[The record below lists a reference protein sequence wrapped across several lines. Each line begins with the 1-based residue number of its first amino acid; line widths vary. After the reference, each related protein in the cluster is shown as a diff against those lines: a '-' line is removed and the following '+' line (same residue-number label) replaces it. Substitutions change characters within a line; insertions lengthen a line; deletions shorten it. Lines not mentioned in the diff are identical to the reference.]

1 MREVSILPEPP
12 VQQRDGRWTVVQR
25 KEAWEALGPR
35 VFDEHLDRLRKVV
48 VEVLRER
55 DPKFDLP
62 PDDRFAASV
71 YGKVLSH
78 SPILRKGMS
87 ESLALLGSYPQALT
101 SCSTGKAEITAQLA
115 VREILSNAD
124 WVFWAS
130 LNDLLPL
137 MAEASPAE
145 FLDVVERTLSRN
157 PCPFDDVFAQEG
169 SGPMGGNYMTGL
181 LWALE
186 TLAWD
191 AEYLIRVVVVLGEL
205 AARDPGGSWA
215 NRPANSLSTILLP
228 WLPQTCAPIPKRLVA
243 VKTLLGEVPDIAWN
257 LLLTLL
263 PNSHQMSSGSRKP
276 EWRIMIAQDWSEKV
290 THSEYWE
297 QVSAY
302 AELAVDMAIQDSSKL
317 AALIGRLDDLS
328 SPAYDHLLAH
338 LNSNAIVSQPQADRL
353 RLWTALVALVSEH
366 RKFADAKWAMKPE
379 DVDTLEKVSERLA
392 PDDPFVRHQ
401 YLFGDRDFDLL
412 GESDD
417 YDGQQKALEERRQ
430 KAVSEIFKDGGVE
443 AVLKFAQ
450 AVKQPWYV
458 GFAFG
463 TAETSDVEEGIL
475 PALLETENQSLERFV
490 GGVVLGRFRSR
501 GWRWVDEVDTS
512 LWLPSQKGQFLAY
525 LPFTPETWAHSTLL
539 LGEDE
544 SPYWTKTNANP
555 YAAEE
560 GLELAI
566 DPLVKY
572 GRPHAALRC
581 ISRLL
586 HKRRPLNCQ
595 QATRVLLSTL
605 ESKED
610 TREIE
615 AHDIVDVIKALQR
628 DPNTSP
634 DELFQVEWAFLPL
647 LDRHRGAAPKLLE
660 QRLAD
665 DPAFFCQVIRIVYRS
680 KKEEHPAEEPTEQQK
695 NIATNAYR
703 LFETWKTPPGT
714 QKDGTFMGDTLTEWL
729 NTVRF
734 ACTES
739 GHLEIA
745 LLKVGQVLIHT
756 PPDPDGLWIHRSAAE
771 ALNAK
776 DAKSMRDGYHTALFN
791 ARGGHWVDPEGRPEQ
806 ELALKYR
813 TRAEE
818 VEARGYHRLATTLR
832 DLAVTY
838 EHHAERLRSR
848 GLFDEL
854 DS

>member
-1 MREVSILPEPP
+1 MLPESP

-35 VFDEHLDRLRKVV
+35 VFDEHLDRLRKVA
-48 VEVLRER
+48 VEVLMER

-71 YGKVLSH
+71 YGKVLNR
-78 SPILRKGMS
+78 SPLLRKGLA
-87 ESLALLGSYPQALT
+87 ESLALLGSYPEALT
-101 SCSTGKAEITAQLA
+101 SCSFGKADATARLA
-115 VREILSNAD
+115 VREILSDGD
-124 WVFWAS
+124 WVLWAS
-130 LNDLLPL
+130 LNDLLSL
-137 MAEASPAE
+137 LAEASPVE
-145 FLDVVERTLSRN
+145 FLEAVEGTLSRN

-169 SGPMGGNYMTGL
+169 SGLMGGNYMTGL
-181 LWALE
+181 LWSLE

-228 WLPQTCAPIPKRLVA
+228 WLPQTCASIPTRLAA
-243 VKTLLGEVPDIAWN
+243 VKVLLRELPDVAWH

-263 PNSHQMSSGSRKP
+263 PNSHQMSSGSHKP
-276 EWRIMIAQDWSEKV
+276 EWRDMIAQGWSEEV

-297 QVSAY
+297 QTSVY
-302 AELAVDMAIQDSSKL
+302 AELAVSMAMQDSSKL
-317 AALIGRLDDLS
+317 AALIDRLGDLP

-338 LNSNAIVSQPQADRL
+338 LDSDAIVSQPQADRL
-353 RLWTALVALVSEH
+353 RLWTALVELVSKH

-392 PDDPFVRHQ
+392 PADPFFRHQ
-401 YLFGDRDFDLL
+401 YLFSDRDFDLL

-430 KAVSEIFKDGGVE
+430 KAVSGIFDVGGIE

-463 TAETSDVEEGIL
+463 TAEVNDAEEAIL
-475 PALLETENQSLERFV
+475 PALLEMEPQPLERFL
-490 GGVVLGRFRSR
+490 GGFVWGRFRSR
-501 GWRWVDEVDTS
+501 EWKWVDGIDLS
-512 LWLPSQKGQFLAY
+512 QWSSAQKGQFLAY
-525 LPFTPETWAHSTLL
+525 LPFNPNTWVRSKLL

-555 YAAEE
+555 YAAEA

-572 GRPHAALRC
+572 GRSHAAIRC

-586 HKRRPLNCQ
+586 RTRHLLNCQ

-605 ESKED
+605 QSKED
-610 TREIE
+610 TREVE

-628 DPNTSP
+628 DPNTNP
-634 DELFQVEWAFLPL
+634 DDLFQVEWAFLPL
-647 LDRHRGAAPKLLE
+647 LDRQRGVAPQLLE
-660 QRLAD
+660 QKLAD
-665 DPAFFCQVIRIVYRS
+665 DPAFFCEVIRIVFRS
-680 KKEEHPAEEPTEQQK
+680 RKDVSPTEELTEQQK
-695 NIATNAYR
+695 AIATNAYR
-703 LFETWKTPPGT
+703 LLDTWKTPPGT
-714 QKDGTFMGDTLTEWL
+714 QKDGAFVGAQLKEWL
-729 NTVRF
+729 SAVI
-734 ACTES
+734 ASCTES

-745 LLKVGQVLIHT
+745 LSKVGQVLIHV
-756 PPDPDGLWIHRSAAE
+756 PADPGGLWVHRSAAE
-771 ALNAK
+771 VLNSK
-776 DAKSMRDGYHTALFN
+776 DAKAMRNGYQTAWFN
-791 ARGGHWVDPEGRPEQ
+791 ARGGHWVDPEGRPEKD
-806 ELALKYR
+806 LAMKYR
-813 TRAEE
+813 TQADE
-818 VEARGYHRLATTLR
+818 VEIAGYQRLAITLR
-832 DLAVTY
+832 ELAGSY
-838 EHHAERLRSR
+838 ERDAERRRSR
-848 GLFDEL
+848 GLRDEL